1 MSILYNTGMT
11 KDFGYTLGANIRA
24 ERLRRHYTQENL
36 AELLDMSI
44 NYVGKLE
51 RGVIIP
57 SAFVIF
63 KLSKILSVDIREFF
77 KEIE

>member
-1 MSILYNTGMT
+1 MEKNYGYILGS
-11 KDFGYTLGANIRA
+11 NIRA
-24 ERLRRHYTQENL
+24 ERLRRHYTQDKL
-36 AELLDMSI
+36 AEMLDMSI

-57 SAFVIF
+57 SAQVIF
-63 KLSKILSVDIREFF
+63 RLSKILRVDINDFF

>member
-1 MSILYNTGMT
+1 MN

-44 NYVGKLE
+44 NYVGKIE
-51 RGVIIP
+51 RGVVIP
-57 SAFVIF
+57 SAYVMF
-63 KLSKILSVDIREFF
+63 KLSKILNTDIRDFY
-77 KEIE
+77 KEIEI

>member
-1 MSILYNTGMT
+1 MKDGFAYILGS
-11 KDFGYTLGANIRA
+11 NIRA
-24 ERLRRHYTQENL
+24 ERLRRHYTQDKL
-36 AELLDMSI
+36 AELLEMSI

-57 SAFVIF
+57 SALVIF
-63 KLSKILSVDIREFF
+63 KLSKILRININEFF

>member
-1 MSILYNTGMT
+1 MEKN
-11 KDFGYTLGANIRA
+11 FGYILGSNIRA
-24 ERLRRHYTQENL
+24 ERLRRHYTQDKL
-36 AELLDMSI
+36 ADMLDMSI

-57 SAFVIF
+57 SAQVIF
-63 KLSKILSVDIREFF
+63 RLSKILRVDINDFF

>member
-1 MSILYNTGMT
+1 MN
-11 KDFGYTLGANIRA
+11 KDFGYILGANIRA
-24 ERLRRHYTQENL
+24 ERLRRHYTQNNL

-57 SAFVIF
+57 SALVIY
-63 KLSKILSVDIREFF
+63 KLSKILRVDINDFF
-77 KEIE
+77 KEIES

>member
-1 MSILYNTGMT
+1 MEKN
-11 KDFGYTLGANIRA
+11 FGYILGSNIRA
-24 ERLRRHYTQENL
+24 ERLRRHYTQDKL
-36 AELLDMSI
+36 AEMLDISI

-57 SAFVIF
+57 SAQVIF
-63 KLSKILSVDIREFF
+63 RLSKILRVDINDFF

>member
-1 MSILYNTGMT
+1 MD
-11 KDFGYTLGANIRA
+11 KDFGYILGSNIRA
-24 ERLRRHYTQENL
+24 ERLRRHYTQDRL

-57 SAFVIF
+57 SALVIH
-63 KLSKILSVDIREFF
+63 KLSKILRVDINDFF
-77 KEIE
+77 KEID